1 MGLCVSRAIRER
13 DFDAL
18 GAMKIKVA
26 MYNVEGDYY
35 LLLSIFAGGNDQ
47 NEVNYSFS
55 TAKQQLVVTQ

>member
-1 MGLCVSRAIRER
+1 MGLCVSRALRER

-18 GAMKIKVA
+18 GVIKIKVA

-55 TAKQQLVVTQ
+55 TAEQQLVVTQ